1 MDEKKL
7 REKLTAL
14 LEKKAYGSLHTF
26 RREPLINA
34 IVAAVKESEET
45 TAPEL
50 LVGSEEE
57 EEEDDE

>member
-7 REKLTAL
+7 REKLAAL
-14 LEKKAYGSLHTF
+14 LEKTAYGSLHTF
-26 RREPLINA
+26 AREPLINA

-50 LVGSEEE
+50 VVESE

>member
-7 REKLTAL
+7 RKKLSAI
-14 LEKKAYGSLHTF
+14 LEKAAYRGLHTF

-45 TAPEL
+45 TTPEL
-50 LVGSEEE
+50 PVESEGEE
-57 EEEDDE
+57 